1 MSPNMSLSKQR
12 ISSPL
17 EAGPS
22 ILDAYNL
29 PSHLNEALEYTS
41 KRLARK
47 ALHIT
52 LVVVRKEYQL
62 PSVMPPCPTPTS
74 PPLTPGIKSPTRFA
88 SPVVG
93 LRQLVRRGTG
103 NSTSTVS
110 STASDSL
117 PSTAASSPSFP
128 PPPMEP
134 LVSPRRWVV
143 PPTPGTPFPRTPMTP
158 QTPSSVLTASS
169 TTSLTQGPNEF
180 GIRLIHTSLLS
191 PKAEKTL
198 RTTILKAERKFR
210 IGTSWLPP
218 AATASAC
225 GLNDDL
231 VRRSMLQNEVLF
243 SSEGLTLLGLD
254 RLYSF
259 KSALAVYTRST
270 YGATTASPSPT
281 PFSSSSAANVT
292 PTTTTTTT
300 RKSSDSTR
308 LEDAVDA
315 LRRLV
320 LANAGR
326 PVSRSDLLRSY
337 DWLGVNAR
345 ALRDVESMYRRA
357 YGGADRTGAFETTA
371 SSPAPPYPEERQQ
384 QRKEEGGQEEEGK
397 QKQEEAGY
405 GQGEDKRRTRPV
417 IKLSAPPP
425 PKTPP
430 RTTQMTPVL
439 KVDTQLAT
447 ATTARI
453 FKPTAK
459 LLVPGTGKSATSDTA
474 ASGKSGV
481 DAARKGIEINLEGL
495 TYYDDNDEDEDED
508 DDDNN
513 GDGEHNGNTGRNRE
527 EGEGDRTARPI
538 RGLAFWN
545 SVSANP
551 SASIDSMLLLSPSST
566 RESQQSQPRLGPL
579 TPNGYDDISPVTR
592 GEWGFLFKGEGWQ
605 GGRTAAVETW

>member
-1 MSPNMSLSKQR
+1 VSLSPIMSLSKQR

-62 PSVMPPCPTPTS
+62 PS
-74 PPLTPGIKSPTRFA
+74 
-88 SPVVG
+88 
-93 LRQLVRRGTG
+93 
-103 NSTSTVS
+103 
-110 STASDSL
+110 
-117 PSTAASSPSFP
+117 
-128 PPPMEP
+128 
-134 LVSPRRWVV
+134 
-143 PPTPGTPFPRTPMTP
+143 
-158 QTPSSVLTASS
+158 
-169 TTSLTQGPNEF
+169 F
-180 GIRLIHTSLLS
+180 GIRLIQTSLLS

-225 GLNDDL
+225 GLNEDL

-259 KSALAVYTRST
+259 KSALAVYARST
-270 YGATTASPSPT
+270 YGTTASPSPAT
-281 PFSSSSAANVT
+281 PAAKT
-292 PTTTTTTT
+292 P
-300 RKSSDSTR
+300 DSTR

-320 LANAGR
+320 LANGGR
-326 PVSRSDLLRSY
+326 PISKSDLLRSY
-337 DWLGVNAR
+337 DWLGVNSR
-345 ALRDVESMYRRA
+345 ALKDVESMYKRA
-357 YGGADRTGAFETTA
+357 YGGPERTGAFEITRN
-371 SSPAPPYPEERQQ
+371 EQRERG
-384 QRKEEGGQEEEGK
+384 REVESK
-397 QKQEEAGY
+397 
-405 GQGEDKRRTRPV
+405 PVV

-430 RTTQMTPVL
+430 RTQTTP
-439 KVDTQLAT
+439 
-447 ATTARI
+447 
-453 FKPTAK
+453 
-459 LLVPGTGKSATSDTA
+459 
-474 ASGKSGV
+474 
-481 DAARKGIEINLEGL
+481 
-495 TYYDDNDEDEDED
+495 
-508 DDDNN
+508 
-513 GDGEHNGNTGRNRE
+513 
-527 EGEGDRTARPI
+527 
-538 RGLAFWN
+538 
-545 SVSANP
+545 
-551 SASIDSMLLLSPSST
+551 
-566 RESQQSQPRLGPL
+566 SQRLGPL

-605 GGRTAAVETW
+605 QGRTAAVETW

>member
-1 MSPNMSLSKQR
+1 MSLSKQR

-29 PSHLNEALEYTS
+29 PSHLTEALEYTS

-62 PSVMPPCPTPTS
+62 PSVVPPCPTPTS
-74 PPLTPGIKSPTRFA
+74 PPLTPGIMSPRFA
-88 SPVVG
+88 SPVIG

-110 STASDSL
+110 STASESL
-117 PSTAASSPSFP
+117 PGTAVSSPSFP
-128 PPPMEP
+128 PPPTEP

-143 PPTPGTPFPRTPMTP
+143 PPTPSTPFPRTPMTP
-158 QTPSSVLTASS
+158 QTPSSILTASS

-180 GIRLIHTSLLS
+180 GIRLIHTSLLT

-225 GLNDDL
+225 GLNEDL

-259 KSALAVYTRST
+259 KSALAVYARFT
-270 YGATTASPSPT
+270 YGTTTSLPSPV
-281 PFSSSSAANVT
+281 S
-292 PTTTTTTT
+292 PTTKTL
-300 RKSSDSTR
+300 DSTR

-320 LANAGR
+320 LANGGR
-326 PVSRSDLLRSY
+326 PISKSDLFRSY
-337 DWLGVNAR
+337 DWLGVNSR

-357 YGGADRTGAFETTA
+357 YGGPDRTGAFEATTH
-371 SSPAPPYPEERQQ
+371 EERE
-384 QRKEEGGQEEEGK
+384 RETK
-397 QKQEEAGY
+397 
-405 GQGEDKRRTRPV
+405 PV
-417 IKLSAPPP
+417 IKIGAPPP

-430 RTTQMTPVL
+430 RTQTTPVL
-439 KVDTQLAT
+439 KLNTQLAT
-447 ATTARI
+447 ATTTRI

-459 LLVPGTGKSATSDTA
+459 LVPQVAVQKAPIVAVVDTDKRGADKAHGTGDT
-474 ASGKSGV
+474 KQKV
-481 DAARKGIEINLEGL
+481 EIKI
-495 TYYDDNDEDEDED
+495 DDSFLYD
-508 DDDNN
+508 DDDDDDGD
-513 GDGEHNGNTGRNRE
+513 GDGENIE
-527 EGEGDRTARPI
+527 EETDYDEKEDEGDRTARPI
-538 RGLAFWN
+538 PPGLAFW
-545 SVSANP
+545 S
-551 SASIDSMLLLSPSST
+551 SASIDSMMLLSSP
-566 RESQQSQPRLGPL
+566 RESQQSQRMGPL
-579 TPNGYDDISPVTR
+579 TPNGYEDISPVTR
-592 GEWGFLFKGEGWQ
+592 GEWGFLFKGDGWQ
-605 GGRTAAVETW
+605 RGKTAAVETC

>member
-1 MSPNMSLSKQR
+1 MSLSKQR

-29 PSHLNEALEYTS
+29 PSHLTEALEYTS

-62 PSVMPPCPTPTS
+62 PSVVPPCPTPTS
-74 PPLTPGIKSPTRFA
+74 PPPTPGIMSPRFA
-88 SPVVG
+88 SPVIG

-110 STASDSL
+110 STTSDSL
-117 PSTAASSPSFP
+117 PSTAVSSSSFP
-128 PPPMEP
+128 PPPTEP

-180 GIRLIHTSLLS
+180 GIRLIHTSLLA

-198 RTTILKAERKFR
+198 RTTILKAERRFR

-225 GLNDDL
+225 GLNEDL

-259 KSALAVYTRST
+259 KSALAVYARFT
-270 YGATTASPSPT
+270 YGTATLHSPISPT
-281 PFSSSSAANVT
+281 AKT
-292 PTTTTTTT
+292 P
-300 RKSSDSTR
+300 DSTR

-320 LANAGR
+320 LANGGR
-326 PVSRSDLLRSY
+326 PISKSDLLRSY
-337 DWLGVNAR
+337 DWLGVNSR
-345 ALRDVESMYRRA
+345 ALKDVESMYRRA
-357 YGGADRTGAFETTA
+357 YGGPDRTGAFEMTH
-371 SSPAPPYPEERQQ
+371 EERE
-384 QRKEEGGQEEEGK
+384 RERETK
-397 QKQEEAGY
+397 
-405 GQGEDKRRTRPV
+405 PV
-417 IKLSAPPP
+417 IKIGAPPP

-430 RTTQMTPVL
+430 RTQTTPVL
-439 KVDTQLAT
+439 KLNTQLAT
-447 ATTARI
+447 ATTTRI

-459 LLVPGTGKSATSDTA
+459 LVPQVAAQKAPVVANTDKRDADKPHGAGDTQQA
-474 ASGKSGV
+474 
-481 DAARKGIEINLEGL
+481 EIKPSSSFL
-495 TYYDDNDEDEDED
+495 YD
-508 DDDNN
+508 DDD
-513 GDGEHNGNTGRNRE
+513 DGESRE
-527 EGEGDRTARPI
+527 ETNGEGDRTARPAP
-538 RGLAFWN
+538 GLAFW
-545 SVSANP
+545 S
-551 SASIDSMLLLSPSST
+551 SASIDSMMLLSSSSSSSL
-566 RESQQSQPRLGPL
+566 RESQQSQRLGPL
-579 TPNGYDDISPVTR
+579 TPNGYEDISPVTR
-592 GEWGFLFKGEGWQ
+592 GEWGFLFKGDGWQ
-605 GGRTAAVETW
+605 LGKTAAVETC

>member
-1 MSPNMSLSKQR
+1 MSLSKQR

-29 PSHLNEALEYTS
+29 PSHLTEALEYTS

-62 PSVMPPCPTPTS
+62 PSVVPPCPTPTS
-74 PPLTPGIKSPTRFA
+74 PPPTPGIMSPRFA
-88 SPVVG
+88 SPVIG

-103 NSTSTVS
+103 NSTSAVS
-110 STASDSL
+110 STTSDSL

-134 LVSPRRWVV
+134 PISPRRWVV

-180 GIRLIHTSLLS
+180 GIRLIYTSLLT

-198 RTTILKAERKFR
+198 RTIILKAERKFR
-210 IGTSWLPP
+210 IGTSWLPS

-225 GLNDDL
+225 GLNEDL

-259 KSALAVYTRST
+259 KSALAI
-270 YGATTASPSPT
+270 YGRFIYGTPTSLPSPI
-281 PFSSSSAANVT
+281 S
-292 PTTTTTTT
+292 PTTKTL
-300 RKSSDSTR
+300 DSTR

-320 LANAGR
+320 LANCGR
-326 PVSRSDLLRSY
+326 PISKSDLLRSY
-337 DWLGVNAR
+337 DWLGVNPR
-345 ALRDVESMYRRA
+345 ALKDVESMYRRA
-357 YGGADRTGAFETTA
+357 YGGPDKTGAFEITN
-371 SSPAPPYPEERQQ
+371 EERE
-384 QRKEEGGQEEEGK
+384 RETK
-397 QKQEEAGY
+397 
-405 GQGEDKRRTRPV
+405 PV
-417 IKLSAPPP
+417 IKIGAPPP

-430 RTTQMTPVL
+430 KTQTTPVL
-439 KVDTQLAT
+439 KLNTQLAT
-447 ATTARI
+447 ATTTRI

-459 LLVPGTGKSATSDTA
+459 LVPQVATQKAPVVDTDKREGDKAHGTGDIKQ
-474 ASGKSGV
+474 V
-481 DAARKGIEINLEGL
+481 EINLNSFF
-495 TYYDDNDEDEDED
+495 YDDDDDDDD

-513 GDGEHNGNTGRNRE
+513 NSNNDNDDGNKGEPDKRE
-527 EGEGDRTARPI
+527 DEGDRTARPI
-538 RGLAFWN
+538 PGLAFWN
-545 SVSANP
+545 SVS
-551 SASIDSMLLLSPSST
+551 IDSMMLSP
-566 RESQQSQPRLGPL
+566 RESQQSQRLGPL
-579 TPNGYDDISPVTR
+579 TPNGYEDISPVTR
-592 GEWGFLFKGEGWQ
+592 GEWGFLFKGDGWQ
-605 GGRTAAVETW
+605 QGKTAVVETW

>member
-1 MSPNMSLSKQR
+1 MSLSKQR

-29 PSHLNEALEYTS
+29 PSHLTEALEYTS

-74 PPLTPGIKSPTRFA
+74 PPPTPGIMSPRFA
-88 SPVVG
+88 SPVIG

-103 NSTSTVS
+103 NSTSSVS
-110 STASDSL
+110 STTSDSL
-117 PSTAASSPSFP
+117 PSTAVSSPSSP
-128 PPPMEP
+128 PPLTEP

-180 GIRLIHTSLLS
+180 GIRLIHTSLLT

-225 GLNDDL
+225 GLNEDL

-259 KSALAVYTRST
+259 KSALAVYARFT
-270 YGATTASPSPT
+270 YG
-281 PFSSSSAANVT
+281 
-292 PTTTTTTT
+292 TTTTLPSPISPITKTL
-300 RKSSDSTR
+300 DSTR

-320 LANAGR
+320 LANGGR
-326 PVSRSDLLRSY
+326 PISKSDLLRSY

-345 ALRDVESMYRRA
+345 ALKDVENMYRRA
-357 YGGADRTGAFETTA
+357 YGGPDRTGAFEMIH
-371 SSPAPPYPEERQQ
+371 EERE
-384 QRKEEGGQEEEGK
+384 RE
-397 QKQEEAGY
+397 
-405 GQGEDKRRTRPV
+405 TTPV
-417 IKLSAPPP
+417 IKLGAPPP

-430 RTTQMTPVL
+430 RTQTTPVL
-439 KVDTQLAT
+439 KLNTQLAT
-447 ATTARI
+447 ATTTRI

-459 LLVPGTGKSATSDTA
+459 LVPQVATQKAPTAIDTNKRSADKPPYSTGDIQQ
-474 ASGKSGV
+474 V
-481 DAARKGIEINLEGL
+481 EIKINSFF
-495 TYYDDNDEDEDED
+495 YD
-508 DDDNN
+508 DDD
-513 GDGEHNGNTGRNRE
+513 DDDDDDDENRE
-527 EGEGDRTARPI
+527 ENGGKQDDSEEGDRTARPI
-538 RGLAFWN
+538 PGLAFWN
-545 SVSANP
+545 S
-551 SASIDSMLLLSPSST
+551 ASIDSMMMLSP
-566 RESQQSQPRLGPL
+566 RESQQSQRLGPL
-579 TPNGYDDISPVTR
+579 TPNGYEDISPVTR
-592 GEWGFLFKGEGWQ
+592 GEWGFLFKGDGWQ
-605 GGRTAAVETW
+605 QGKTAAVETC

>member
-1 MSPNMSLSKQR
+1 MPPAMSLSKQR

-134 LVSPRRWVV
+134 LISPRRCRWVV
-143 PPTPGTPFPRTPMTP
+143 PPTPGTPLPRTPMTP

-198 RTTILKAERKFR
+198 RTTISKAERKFR

-259 KSALAVYTRST
+259 KSALAVYARST
-270 YGATTASPSPT
+270 YASPSPT
-281 PFSSSSAANVT
+281 PSSSSSAANANAA
-292 PTTTTTTT
+292 PTTTGKTP
-300 RKSSDSTR
+300 DSTR

-320 LANAGR
+320 LANGGR
-326 PVSRSDLLRSY
+326 PVSKSDLLRSY
-337 DWLGVNAR
+337 DWLGANAR

-357 YGGADRTGAFETTA
+357 YGGLDRTGAFETT
-371 SSPAPPYPEERQQ
+371 SSSIPAATPPYQEEQHQQ
-384 QRKEEGGQEEEGK
+384 QQEEVYEEEEEGGKEQHG
-397 QKQEEAGY
+397 
-405 GQGEDKRRTRPV
+405 RSTRPV

-425 PKTPP
+425 PRTPP
-430 RTTQMTPVL
+430 RTQTTPVL
-439 KVDTQLAT
+439 TLDTQLAT

-459 LLVPGTGKSATSDTA
+459 LLVPGTGKACGGGA
-474 ASGKSGV
+474 AVSGKRGGN
-481 DAARKGIEINLEGL
+481 ATREGMEIYLEGL
-495 TYYDDNDEDEDED
+495 TYYDDNEEEEEDA
-508 DDDNN
+508 DNSSDSGN
-513 GDGEHNGNTGRNRE
+513 KEKGREGERDE
-527 EGEGDRTARPI
+527 EGEGEGDYTARPMP
-538 RGLAFWN
+538 GLAFWN
-545 SVSANP
+545 NA
-551 SASIDSMLLLSPSST
+551 SASIDSMMLLSPSST
-566 RESQQSQPRLGPL
+566 RESQQSQSQQRLGPL

-605 GGRTAAVETW
+605 QGRTAAVETW

>member
-1 MSPNMSLSKQR
+1 MSLSKQR

-74 PPLTPGIKSPTRFA
+74 PPLTPGIMSPTRFA

-110 STASDSL
+110 STASDTLSN
-117 PSTAASSPSFP
+117 TAVSSPSFP

-134 LVSPRRWVV
+134 LVSPRRWAV

-158 QTPSSVLTASS
+158 QTPSSILTASS

-180 GIRLIHTSLLS
+180 GIRLIQTSLLS

-225 GLNDDL
+225 GLNEDL

-259 KSALAVYTRST
+259 KSALAVYARST
-270 YGATTASPSPT
+270 YGTTASPSPAT
-281 PFSSSSAANVT
+281 PAAKT
-292 PTTTTTTT
+292 P
-300 RKSSDSTR
+300 DSTR

-320 LANAGR
+320 LANGGR
-326 PVSRSDLLRSY
+326 PISKSDLLRSY
-337 DWLGVNAR
+337 DWLGVNSR
-345 ALRDVESMYRRA
+345 ALKDVESMYKRA
-357 YGGADRTGAFETTA
+357 YGGPERTGAFEITRN
-371 SSPAPPYPEERQQ
+371 EQRERE
-384 QRKEEGGQEEEGK
+384 REVEPK
-397 QKQEEAGY
+397 
-405 GQGEDKRRTRPV
+405 PVV

-430 RTTQMTPVL
+430 RTQTTPVL
-439 KVDTQLAT
+439 KLNTQLAT
-447 ATTARI
+447 ATTTRI

-459 LLVPGTGKSATSDTA
+459 LLVPTATTA
-474 ASGKSGV
+474 ATTTTTTTTSTTAKVPVSV
-481 DAARKGIEINLEGL
+481 SRKREGDVEINLDGL
-495 TYYDDNDEDEDED
+495 TYYND
-508 DDDNN
+508 DDDDEEK
-513 GDGEHNGNTGRNRE
+513 GTHKEEEGEG

-538 RGLAFWN
+538 PGLAFWN
-545 SVSANP
+545 S
-551 SASIDSMLLLSPSST
+551 ASIDSMMLLSSP
-566 RESQQSQPRLGPL
+566 RESQQSQRLGPL

-605 GGRTAAVETW
+605 QGRTAAVETW